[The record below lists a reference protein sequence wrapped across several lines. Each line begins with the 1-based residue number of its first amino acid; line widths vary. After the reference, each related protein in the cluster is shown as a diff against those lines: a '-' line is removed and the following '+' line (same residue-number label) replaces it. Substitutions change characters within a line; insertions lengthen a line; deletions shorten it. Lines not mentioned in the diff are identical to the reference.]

1 MSYVKELYAVTQ
13 QCNWI
18 ILDKFITSRFITK
31 KMFISFFFSSAEWNK
46 IIASE
51 RIKPIA
57 LTKELLCQ

>member
-31 KMFISFFFSSAEWNK
+31 KMFISFFFFLRRVKQNHSKWEDKAYN
-46 IIASE
+46 
-51 RIKPIA
+51 
-57 LTKELLCQ
+57 TD